1 MGLSFGKLI
10 AMSSRTP
17 SNERSFLSELP
28 NMQVF
33 RLLSEAISKT
43 TQVVQK
49 IFENLQQL
57 RMEHTRASIRNSQI
71 RQQNALHYKKIF
83 ESKQL

>member
-10 AMSSRTP
+10 AMSSLTP
-17 SNERSFLSELP
+17 SNARSFLSELP
-28 NMQVF
+28 NMRAF
-33 RLLSEAISKT
+33 RLLSDAISQT

-57 RMEHTRASIRNSQI
+57 HKEHTRASIRNAHI

-83 ESKQL
+83 ESRRL